1 LDSVFY
7 QSEALKEMLEK
18 EDEIIDKITLKN
30 KFEKIKSIEIF
41 KEEEEEEKKTNLNLN
56 EFRNSFSQKHEK
68 VIEDPKENQ
77 ILLKCLNAHNK
88 KRFLMTKSE
97 KELDRKINLKEKEF
111 KVVLYKL

>member
-1 LDSVFY
+1 MDSVFY

-56 EFRNSFSQKHEK
+56 EFRNSFLS
-68 VIEDPKENQ
+68 
-77 ILLKCLNAHNK
+77 LKLFFESTQRDLK
-88 KRFLMTKSE
+88 KRIHFNIG
-97 KELDRKINLKEKEF
+97 KI
-111 KVVLYKL
+111 